1 MQSVQEYARHA
12 EISPRAVRSR
22 ISRGDLP
29 AQKVGGIWVISD
41 DGRPHGRRGQG
52 RRLSCR
58 SFDMLADSLDGKV
71 ESLTPDERRRA
82 RERARRIVDGG
93 VEQVKEFGRRPDLTV
108 RTFRA
113 SQDDLGEMLADRRLV
128 GTGVMH
134 PDAEVYGPV
143 VDAYVTPADAE
154 EIELFHLLAPSVGS
168 EANIRLRIQDPPP
181 QVRRLH
187 VIADLLDDHS
197 VRSWREARRLLSQVI
212 GETS

>member
-1 MQSVQEYARHA
+1 M
-12 EISPRAVRSR
+12 
-22 ISRGDLP
+22 
-29 AQKVGGIWVISD
+29 
-41 DGRPHGRRGQG
+41 
-52 RRLSCR
+52 
-58 SFDMLADSLDGKV
+58 
-71 ESLTPDERRRA
+71 
-82 RERARRIVDGG
+82 
-93 VEQVKEFGRRPDLTV
+93 KEFGRRPDLTV